1 MSWGQFEVEKYPPMS
16 LWFDYLS
23 AIHALPYI
31 FTCLLGQD
39 DVEEVPK
46 VPKQAGGNHGEHWPG
61 SNVNATYYLKYCFV
75 SFSTFGRLAP
85 LAPLAPVMTS
95 LSHQSPSNPSPKL

>member
-1 MSWGQFEVEKYPPMS
+1 VSWGQFEVEKYPPMF

-46 VPKQAGGNHGEHWPG
+46 VPKQAGEIMG
-61 SNVNATYYLKYCFV
+61 STGQGPM
-75 SFSTFGRLAP
+75 SMQHIT
-85 LAPLAPVMTS
+85 
-95 LSHQSPSNPSPKL
+95 